1 MRDVRVDFAG
11 DALEFIRQ
19 EMVKEGFPVD
29 GITDLSEGAFQFSRI
44 QHRSIRP
51 RPRETVFAAG
61 VTVPTEHQAGFDA
74 LDQASKNGESL
85 KPFRSIGVARLNT
98 NDGMLN
104 DWGIHHFHMGTQAHP
119 KAQGFVSRTG
129 PVVYAKVT
137 DDGLYVLAIDE
148 HGRWSDKDLIEII
161 HANWPALIASYRV
174 NVVPTQS
181 MSSDDIKAL
190 RAANVNALVELR
202 DGTAY
207 MSPGGG
213 NLGSGDAVL
222 ARMSGIKFCKM
233 IRGMETAFLERISAG
248 DRTASATHVDD
259 RGQRTH
265 ELRMA
270 WGSTGEG
277 VDYEVVDLAS
287 GGTVV
292 RLVGDRVDK

>member
-1 MRDVRVDFAG
+1 MRNVKVDFAG

-29 GITDLSEGAFQFSRI
+29 GITNLSEGAFQFSRI

-51 RPRETVFAAG
+51 RPRETLFAAG
-61 VTVPTEHQAGFDA
+61 VTVPPAHQAGFDA
-74 LDQASKNGESL
+74 LDKASKNGDSL
-85 KPFRSIGVARLNT
+85 KPFRSTGVANLGN

-129 PVVYAKVT
+129 PVVYAMVKE
-137 DDGLYVLAIDE
+137 DGLYVLAIDD

-161 HANWPALIASYRV
+161 HANWPKLIASYRV
-174 NVVPTQS
+174 DVVLAQS
-181 MSSDDIKAL
+181 MSSDEIKAF
-190 RAANVNALVELR
+190 RAANVNAIVDVS

-213 NLGSGDAVL
+213 NLLSGDSTQARRDGMAFCRTIRSMENEFL
-222 ARMSGIKFCKM
+222 ADV
-233 IRGMETAFLERISAG
+233 AAG
-248 DRTASATHVDD
+248 TGQNGKHTDD

-270 WGSTGEG
+270 WNTTDGKAHFKIVE
-277 VDYEVVDLAS
+277 LA
-287 GGTVV
+287 
-292 RLVGDRVDK
+292 